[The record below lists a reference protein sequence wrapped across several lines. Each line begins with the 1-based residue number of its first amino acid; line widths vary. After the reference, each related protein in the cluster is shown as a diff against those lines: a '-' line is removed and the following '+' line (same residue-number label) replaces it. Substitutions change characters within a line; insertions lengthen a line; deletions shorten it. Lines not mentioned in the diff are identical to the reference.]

1 MERGCCRVSRECI
14 FHVYKFPECGGY
26 HGPLEE
32 ARTWAECVSERGLTG
47 SYASNHS
54 PHTLP
59 PQSLYLAHL
68 APYLAST
75 QSQLETK
82 LQSIQIENEQLAK
95 GVERQ
100 RDEVERLVSGLEA
113 VIADLEGANSAMSD
127 IVEGSEIRK
136 EAMELDGES
145 GVRARGS
152 RL

>member
-1 MERGCCRVSRECI
+1 MGAGGRAAAKCRADLVVSTC
-14 FHVYKFPECGGY
+14 
-26 HGPLEE
+26 
-32 ARTWAECVSERGLTG
+32 
-47 SYASNHS
+47 S

-75 QSQLETK
+75 QSQLEAE
-82 LQSIQIENEQLAK
+82 LQAVQVENEQLAK

-113 VIADLEGANSAMSD
+113 VIADLEGANGAMSSVAEVGD
-127 IVEGSEIRK
+127 MTK
-136 EAMELDGES
+136 EAMEIDGEV
-145 GVRARGS
+145 GWTARRS

>member
-1 MERGCCRVSRECI
+1 MFTISRRVEVITVLSRKRE
-14 FHVYKFPECGGY
+14 PGQN
-26 HGPLEE
+26 
-32 ARTWAECVSERGLTG
+32 TVSELRLTG
-47 SYASNHS
+47 SYPSNHS

-59 PQSLYLAHL
+59 PHSLYLAHL

-75 QSQLETK
+75 QSQLEIK
-82 LQSIQIENEQLAK
+82 LRSVQVENEQLAK

-113 VIADLEGANSAMSD
+113 VIADLEGANIAMSD
-127 IVEGSEIRK
+127 VEGSEIRK

-145 GVRARGS
+145 GVKARGS

>member
-1 MERGCCRVSRECI
+1 MECCRMSREYI
-14 FHVYKFPECGGY
+14 LVYFRYLGGEY
-26 HGPLEE
+26 CTFLED
-32 ARTWAECVSERGLTG
+32 ARLGADWQRWLDC
-47 SYASNHS
+47 S

-75 QSQLETK
+75 QSQLETE
-82 LQSIQIENEQLAK
+82 LQAVQVENEQVAK

-113 VIADLEGANSAMSD
+113 VIADLDGANGAMGD
-127 IVEGSEIRK
+127 VVEGSEMRK
-136 EAMELDGES
+136 EAMEMDGEI

>member
-1 MERGCCRVSRECI
+1 M
-14 FHVYKFPECGGY
+14 
-26 HGPLEE
+26 
-32 ARTWAECVSERGLTG
+32 
-47 SYASNHS
+47 
-54 PHTLP
+54 LP

-82 LQSIQIENEQLAK
+82 LQAVQAENEQLAK

-113 VIADLEGANSAMSD
+113 LVADLEGANAVMSD
-127 IVEGSEIRK
+127 VIAGSEIRK
-136 EAMELDGES
+136 EAMEMDGEV
-145 GVRARGS
+145 GTRARGS

>member
-1 MERGCCRVSRECI
+1 MRFTELR
-14 FHVYKFPECGGY
+14 
-26 HGPLEE
+26 
-32 ARTWAECVSERGLTG
+32 LTG
-47 SYASNHS
+47 SYPSIHS

-82 LQSIQIENEQLAK
+82 LQSVQVENEQLAK

-127 IVEGSEIRK
+127 AIEGSEIRK